1 MPELFSCIFLVFNQ
15 TYYDMKR
22 KNLLMLFLFCS
33 LSLFSQEILQNKVL
47 VSADVGVG
55 FLVGNSNLSP
65 VSPNYRNEYK
75 NGISAD
81 LKVLY
86 LLNKRI
92 GLGVKY
98 NYWGTSGKYE
108 LVDVYTNYKD
118 NVSLHYIAPQFELIT
133 PLTNNFNVIST
144 VGAGYMHYKNKT
156 NLLKWKANTNSFA
169 ANIDIMFEYKITKR
183 FSARVGA
190 SYLIGNGFK
199 NMKQTVDDSE
209 SSITWEKE
217 RRIKVHRID
226 CLIGIVGHF

>member
-1 MPELFSCIFLVFNQ
+1 
-15 TYYDMKR
+15 
-22 KNLLMLFLFCS
+22 MLFLFCS
-33 LSLFSQEILQNKVL
+33 LSLFSQEKLQNKVL
-47 VSADVGVG
+47 ISADAGVG
-55 FLVGNSNLSP
+55 FLVGDSNLSP
-65 VSPNYRNEYK
+65 VNPNYRSQYK
-75 NGISAD
+75 NGISTD

-92 GLGVKY
+92 ALGAKY

-133 PLTNNFNVIST
+133 PLTNNFNMINT
-144 VGAGYMHYKNKT
+144 VGAGYMHYKN
-156 NLLKWKANTNSFA
+156 NADLLKWKTSTNSFA

-183 FSARVGA
+183 FSTRVGA

-199 NMKQTVDDSE
+199 NMKQTIDGNE
-209 SSITWEKE
+209 SSTTLEKE

-226 CLIGIVGHF
+226 CLIGIVGHC